1 MKINYQSRLYR
12 MINCKSENPRTRS
25 FLTFIVK
32 AMITLTLLTILLGFA
47 EVNNALHPPRIIPP
61 GNTLRESKIE
71 FRQLDLI
78 TKDGVRLSAWYTP
91 PRKGAV
97 ILLAHGYGDNRPE
110 WIHALLAKK
119 GYGVLS
125 WDARAHGES
134 DGEYSTMG
142 YLEVLDVK
150 AALDYVLRQP
160 DVNHIGAWGGSMGG
174 ATLIRATAQFPE
186 IEALFVDS
194 SFASMNDE
202 FDFLVPYPLIN
213 PLAKFLTKL
222 ETGIRINEVS
232 PVDEIAKISPR
243 PVYIVHSMGDTVAP
257 PDAGEKLFDAASEPR
272 FLWMEDDAPHLSIYL
287 ENPRRYQRRLIGF
300 FDEWL
305 LGN

>member
-1 MKINYQSRLYR
+1 M
-12 MINCKSENPRTRS
+12 
-25 FLTFIVK
+25 TFTVK
-32 AMITLTLLTILLGFA
+32 AITALAVLTILVGLA
-47 EVNNALHPPRIIPP
+47 QVNNALHPPRIVPP
-61 GNTLRESKIE
+61 GNTLRESRIE
-71 FRQLDLI
+71 FQHLDLI
-78 TKDGVRLSAWYTP
+78 TEDGIRLSAWYTP

-110 WIHALLAKK
+110 WVHVMLAKK

-134 DGEYSTMG
+134 DGEISTVG

-150 AALDYVLRQP
+150 AALDFVLAQP
-160 DVNHIGAWGGSMGG
+160 DVSHVGAWGGSMGG

-194 SFASMNDE
+194 SFASLNDE
-202 FDFLVPYPLIN
+202 FDFLVPYPVIN
-213 PLAKFLTKL
+213 PLAKFLA
-222 ETGIRINEVS
+222 EWQTGFSIKDLDLVKDIARIG
-232 PVDEIAKISPR
+232 PR
-243 PVYIVHSMGDTVAP
+243 PVYIVHSLGDTVAP
-257 PDAGEKLFDAASEPR
+257 PDAGEKLFNAANEPR
-272 FLWMEDDAPHLSIYL
+272 FLWVEEDAAHLSIHL
-287 ENPRRYQRRLIGF
+287 VNERRYQRRLIGF

>member
-1 MKINYQSRLYR
+1 M
-12 MINCKSENPRTRS
+12 
-25 FLTFIVK
+25 LTFTIK
-32 AMITLTLLTILLGFA
+32 AIITVAVLTTLFGLA
-47 EVNNALHPPRIIPP
+47 HVNNALHPPRIIPP

-71 FRQLDLI
+71 FQPLDLI
-78 TKDGVRLSAWYTP
+78 TKDEIRLSAWYTP

-110 WIHALLAKK
+110 WVHAMLAKK
-119 GYGVLS
+119 GYGVLA

-134 DGEYSTMG
+134 DGEISTVG

-150 AALDYVLRQP
+150 AALDFVLTQP
-160 DVNHIGAWGGSMGG
+160 DVYHVGAWGGSMGG

-194 SFASMNDE
+194 SFASLNDE
-202 FDFLVPYPLIN
+202 FDYLVPYPVLN
-213 PLAKFLTKL
+213 PLAKFLA
-222 ETGIRINEVS
+222 EWQTGLSIRDLNLME
-232 PVDEIAKISPR
+232 DIASISPR
-243 PVYIVHSMGDTVAP
+243 PVYIVHSSGDTVAP
-257 PDAGEKLFDAASEPR
+257 PNSGQELFNAANEPR
-272 FLWMEDDAPHLSIYL
+272 TLWLDENAAHLAIYL
-287 ENPRRYQRRLIGF
+287 DNPRRYQRRLIGF

>member
-1 MKINYQSRLYR
+1 MNKV
-12 MINCKSENPRTRS
+12 
-25 FLTFIVK
+25 LTV
-32 AMITLTLLTILLGFA
+32 TIKVIAALAILIIALGFA

-61 GNTLRESKIE
+61 GNTLRESRIE
-71 FRQLDLI
+71 FQPLDLI
-78 TKDGVRLSAWYTP
+78 TEDEVRLSAWYTP

-110 WIHALLAKK
+110 WIHAMLAKK

-134 DGEYSTMG
+134 DGEISTVG

-150 AALDYVLRQP
+150 AALDFVLTQP

-174 ATLIRATAQFPE
+174 ATLIRATAQFSE

-194 SFASMNDE
+194 SFASLNDE
-202 FDFLVPYPLIN
+202 FNYLVPYPVIN
-213 PLAKFLTKL
+213 PLAKFLA
-222 ETGIRINEVS
+222 EWQTGFSIRDLNL
-232 PVDEIAKISPR
+232 VDDIALISPR
-243 PVYIVHSMGDTVAP
+243 PVYIVHSNGDTVAP
-257 PDAGEKLFDAASEPR
+257 PNSGQELFNAANEPR
-272 FLWMEDDAPHLSIYL
+272 YLWVDENAAHLAIYL
-287 ENPRRYQRRLIGF
+287 DNPRRYQRRLIGF